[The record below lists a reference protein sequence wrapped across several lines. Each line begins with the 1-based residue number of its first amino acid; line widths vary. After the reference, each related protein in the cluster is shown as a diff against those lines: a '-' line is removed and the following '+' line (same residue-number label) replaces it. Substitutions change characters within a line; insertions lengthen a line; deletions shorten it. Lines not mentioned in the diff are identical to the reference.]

1 MQVLNRLLVHDIN
14 LQKGR
19 LDGAKINTSFY
30 VLCIPKHHLNR
41 AGDSHHVCN
50 YFKEAVHS

>member
-41 AGDSHHVCN
+41 VGDSHHVCN